1 MLEVFIGKRKAA
13 GVYVK
18 VFADKRGASKF
29 YRDGYTDITGS
40 FRYALSDIDEIS
52 AFAIL
57 VQTDKGGAIQRVKA
71 PTKLSSYQ
79 VAPKISYKKE
89 MKKKK

>member
-1 MLEVFIGKRKAA
+1 M
-13 GVYVK
+13 K
-18 VFADKRGASKF
+18 VFADQRGNKKF

-40 FRYALSDIDEIS
+40 FRYALEDIDEIS

-57 VQTDKGGAIQRVKA
+57 VQTDKGGVIQRVKA

-79 VAPKISYKKE
+79 VRPVASKSKSKA
-89 MKKKK
+89 MKKCK